1 MPFNHYFDIHVLSSA
16 SGISERNIRHFT
28 QLKLLDPPVGKTRGA
43 RYTDRHLA
51 DLLAIADMQQQ
62 GWSISRMLEAR
73 KVTKGAEGNHDAAGA
88 DDHAAVV
95 KHEHAI
101 GPGVSLVFQPSIAGI
116 DSEGERKLAAAL
128 SRALAAINGHS
139 ARNS

>member
-1 MPFNHYFDIHVLSSA
+1 MVA
-16 SGISERNIRHFT
+16 
-28 QLKLLDPPVGKTRGA
+28 A
-43 RYTDRHLA
+43 R
-51 DLLAIADMQQQ
+51 
-62 GWSISRMLEAR
+62 E
-73 KVTKGAEGNHDAAGA
+73 VTKPGAQDKHGAAGP
-88 DDHAAVV
+88 DGHAAVV

-128 SRALAAINGHS
+128 SRALAAINGRG